1 MFLIVVAKYYK
12 NDKIP
17 YVIDEKT
24 AIHLM
29 NICN

>member
-17 YVIDEKT
+17 YVRDEKT
-24 AIHLM
+24 TIYLM
-29 NICN
+29 SIWS